1 MLKFMLIS
9 MMMLGKTI
17 TIKSIIVVRIYIIL
31 HEKDLQVER
40 VSMVGLVAWNI
51 NMMDGLKLKTES

>member
-9 MMMLGKTI
+9 MMMSGKTI